1 MNQELRIKRLLN
13 KIKRRYDLVGPI
25 NVKIIKTETKGRYK
39 PLIVTNS
46 FTRIAT
52 IHVYP
57 NNTDY
62 KFEKVLD
69 KTIEHI
75 LAQELIHCIV
85 GRMIIRQKEKN
96 PENLRMILRDI
107 NDMIDYAWKRCT
119 KKRRKIKKKR

>member
-13 KIKRRYDLVGPI
+13 KIKRKHNIAGQI

-46 FTRIAT
+46 STRIVT
-52 IHVYP
+52 MRVYP

-62 KFEKVLD
+62 RFEKVPD

-75 LAQELIHCIV
+75 LAQELIHCVV
-85 GRMIIRQKEKN
+85 GRMIIRQKDN
-96 PENLRMILRDI
+96 PENLRGLLREI
-107 NDMIDYAWKRCT
+107 NDMIDDSWKRCI
-119 KKRRKIKKKR
+119 KKRRKIKKNR